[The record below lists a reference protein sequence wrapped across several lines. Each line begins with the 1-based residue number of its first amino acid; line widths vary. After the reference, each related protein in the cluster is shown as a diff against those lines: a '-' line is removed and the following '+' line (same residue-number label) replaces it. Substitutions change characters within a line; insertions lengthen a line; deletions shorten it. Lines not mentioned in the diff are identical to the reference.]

1 MTVWAILEA
10 RNPVRTVVAWLI
22 PRFELSALLHHFMT
36 ESAMILEV
44 WTVVTLIDL
53 EDADDHDA
61 HPYIGPLALPIDEY
75 RCQQVVV
82 DEEYHEEGDILA
94 PHHHHLVPVEADVV
108 AIGRSDA

>member
-1 MTVWAILEA
+1 
-10 RNPVRTVVAWLI
+10 
-22 PRFELSALLHHFMT
+22 MT
-36 ESAMILEV
+36 ESAVILEV
-44 WTVVTLIDL
+44 RTVVTLIDL

-61 HPYIGPLALPIDEY
+61 HPYIGPLALPIDKY

-94 PHHHHLVPVEADVV
+94 PHHHHLAPVEADVV